1 MPVNLGPA
9 MTSER
14 QELMA
19 MVKKCLEIVAVQQA
33 EFQELKLRMDRL
45 EERVSMAA
53 GQYRQRVME

>member
-1 MPVNLGPA
+1 MPEPMGSFSK
-9 MTSER
+9 SER

-19 MVKKCLEIVAVQQA
+19 MVKKCLEVVTTSQHEVAAMKARV
-33 EFQELKLRMDRL
+33 DVL